1 MPAMEPR
8 KYTLQREIEH
18 MLKLLTASEATEITA
33 RVMASIMAREPSR
46 FVRLAELFK
55 QSLDAEY
62 NYLIKHRHGGVQ
74 QDDPHYRGV
83 S

>member
-1 MPAMEPR
+1 MSALEPR

-33 RVMASIMAREPSR
+33 RVMAAIMARNPSR

-55 QSLDAEY
+55 KTIDVEY
-62 NYLIKHRHGGVQ
+62 NYLIKHRYGGVQ
-74 QDDPHYRGV
+74 QDDPNYRGV

>member
-1 MPAMEPR
+1 MEPR

-33 RVMASIMAREPSR
+33 RVMASIMARDPSR

-55 QSLDAEY
+55 QTLTTEY
-62 NYLIKHRHGGVQ
+62 QYLIQHRHGAHAQ
-74 QDDPHYRGV
+74 QDDPNYRGV